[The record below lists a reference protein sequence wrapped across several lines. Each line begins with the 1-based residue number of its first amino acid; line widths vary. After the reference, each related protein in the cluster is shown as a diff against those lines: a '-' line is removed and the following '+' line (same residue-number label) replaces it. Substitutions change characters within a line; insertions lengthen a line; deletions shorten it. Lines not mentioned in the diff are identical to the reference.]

1 MPLSKQQY
9 DLIVIGSGSAGE
21 GAIDQ
26 AHLSRHSVAI
36 VEKDKVGGDCPN
48 YACVPT
54 KALLRS
60 AKIYSLLKR
69 AERYGLSPSVIE
81 FDWLRVMA
89 RKEQIVR
96 STGEAETERRY
107 RQEGIAL
114 FKGTAAFEDEHRI
127 RVNGRVLYGDKIM
140 IATGSQPER
149 PALAGLSEAQ
159 PITSVEAI
167 SLPKLPASLIIIG
180 GGPVGCELAQLFS
193 TFEVRVTLL
202 QKAPTLL
209 PHEEPELSQ
218 IIQQGL
224 EANGV
229 TVFTQVE
236 VQRLAR
242 QPRGKK
248 VHALIN
254 GQAREFN
261 AEEIL
266 LATGRTP
273 QTAELN
279 LAAAGI
285 QLVEGRIQINEY
297 LQTAC
302 PHIYAGGDVT
312 GPFQFTHFAHYQG
325 TLAGLNMFSGEP
337 RPADYRVVPRVTFT
351 DPEIASVGLTEEQ
364 ARQAGRRVI
373 SGKIEIRSVGRALVD
388 SEEVGLVKLVA
399 DASSEE
405 ILGGHIVAPAAGEM
419 IHEIV
424 AAMKARAPV
433 SVLAEAIHAYPTY
446 AEGIKM
452 AASDWLK
459 TRAQQAGIG

>member
-1 MPLSKQQY
+1 MPSYKQQF

-26 AHLSRHSVAI
+26 AHRFKHSIAI

-48 YACVPT
+48 YACMPT

-69 AERYGLSPSVIE
+69 ADAFGLSPRVIG

-89 RKEQIVR
+89 RKEQIIR
-96 STGEAETERRY
+96 STGGAATERRY

-114 FKGTAAFEDEHRI
+114 FKGTASFEDEHHI
-127 RVNGRVLYGDKIM
+127 RVGGQVFYGDKIM
-140 IATGSQPER
+140 IATGSKPER
-149 PALAGLSEAQ
+149 PALNGLNETQ

-167 SLPKLPASLIIIG
+167 SLPKLPTSLIILG
-180 GGPVGCELAQLFS
+180 GGPVGCEFAQLFS

-202 QKAPTLL
+202 QRGQTLL
-209 PHEEPELSQ
+209 PREEPELSQ
-218 IIQQGL
+218 IIQQAL

-229 TVFTQVE
+229 TVVTQAE
-236 VQRLAR
+236 IQQLDRE
-242 QPRGKK
+242 PHGKK
-248 VHALIN
+248 VRALIN
-254 GQAREFN
+254 GQTREFN

-266 LATGRTP
+266 LATGREP

-279 LAAAGI
+279 LEAAGI
-285 QLVEGRIQINEY
+285 QIAKGRIQINEY

-302 PHIYAGGDVT
+302 PHIYAGGDVS
-312 GPFQFTHFAHYQG
+312 GPFQFTHFAQYQG
-325 TLAGLNMFSGEP
+325 MLAGLNMFSDEP
-337 RPADYRVVPRVTFT
+337 RAADYRVVPRVTFT

-364 ARQAGRRVI
+364 ARRAGRRVI
-373 SGKIEIRSVGRALVD
+373 SGKVEIRSVGKALVD
-388 SEEVGLVKLVA
+388 SEERGLVKLVA

-405 ILGGHIVAPAAGEM
+405 ILGGHIAAPAAGEM

-424 AAMKARAPV
+424 AGMKVRA
-433 SVLAEAIHAYPTY
+433 SIGALAEAIHAYPTF

-452 AASDWLK
+452 AAGDWLK
-459 TRAQQAGIG
+459 TRAQQMP

>member
-1 MPLSKQQY
+1 MPSYRQQF

-26 AHLSRHSVAI
+26 AHRSKHSIAI

-69 AERYGLSPSVIE
+69 ADAFGLSPSVIK

-89 RKEQIVR
+89 RKEQIIR
-96 STGEAETERRY
+96 STGEAATERRY

-114 FKGTAAFEDEHRI
+114 FKGTAAFEDEHHI
-127 RVNGRVLYGDKIM
+127 RVDGQVLYGDKIM
-140 IATGSQPER
+140 IATGSKTER
-149 PALAGLSEAQ
+149 PALPGLDETQ

-167 SLPKLPASLIIIG
+167 SLPQLPTSLIILG
-180 GGPVGCELAQLFS
+180 GGPVGCEFAQLFS

-202 QKAPTLL
+202 QRAPTLL
-209 PHEEPELSQ
+209 PREEPELSQ
-218 IIQQGL
+218 IIQQAL

-229 TVFTQVE
+229 TVVTQVE
-236 VQRLAR
+236 IQRLDR
-242 QPRGKK
+242 EPHGKK
-248 VHALIN
+248 VRTLIN

-266 LATGRTP
+266 LATGREA

-279 LAAAGI
+279 LEATGVHLAK
-285 QLVEGRIQINEY
+285 GRVQINEY

-302 PHIYAGGDVT
+302 PHIYAGGDVS
-312 GPFQFTHFAHYQG
+312 GPFQFTHFAQYQG

-373 SGKIEIRSVGRALVD
+373 SGKIEIRSVGKALVD
-388 SEEVGLVKLVA
+388 SEELGLVKLVA

-424 AAMKARAPV
+424 AVMKARA
-433 SVLAEAIHAYPTY
+433 SIGALAEAIHAYPTF
-446 AEGIKM
+446 AEGIKI
-452 AASDWLK
+452 AAGEWLK
-459 TRAQQAGIG
+459 ARAQQMR

>member
-1 MPLSKQQY
+1 MPSFKQQF

-21 GAIDQ
+21 GAIDEAQ
-26 AHLSRHSVAI
+26 RSKHSIAI
-36 VEKDKVGGDCPN
+36 VENDKVGGDCPN

-69 AERYGLSPSVIE
+69 AEAFGLSPSVIK

-96 STGEAETERRY
+96 STGESATERRY
-107 RQEGIAL
+107 RQAGIAL
-114 FKGTAAFEDEHRI
+114 FKGTAAFEDEHHI
-127 RVNGRVLYGDKIM
+127 RVDGQMLYGDKIM
-140 IATGSQPER
+140 IATGSKPER
-149 PALAGLSEAQ
+149 PALTGLHEAQ

-167 SLPKLPASLIIIG
+167 SLPKLPTSLIILG
-180 GGPVGCELAQLFS
+180 GGPVGCEFAQLFS
-193 TFEVRVTLL
+193 TFEVQVTLL

-209 PHEEPELSQ
+209 PREEPELSQ
-218 IIQQGL
+218 IIQQAL

-229 TVFTQVE
+229 TVVTQVE
-236 VQRLAR
+236 VQRLDRA
-242 QPRGKK
+242 PHGKTVRAL
-248 VHALIN
+248 VH

-266 LATGRTP
+266 LATGREP
-273 QTAELN
+273 QTTELN
-279 LAAAGI
+279 LAATGI
-285 QLVEGRIQINEY
+285 QLAEGRVQIDEY

-302 PHIYAGGDVT
+302 PHIYAGGDVS
-312 GPFQFTHFAHYQG
+312 GPFEFTHFAKYQG
-325 TLAGLNMFSGEP
+325 TLAGFNMFSDEP

-373 SGKIEIRSVGRALVD
+373 SGKMEIRSVGKALVD
-388 SEEVGLVKLVA
+388 SEELGLVKLVA

-424 AAMKARAPV
+424 AAMGARA
-433 SVLAEAIHAYPTY
+433 SIGALAEAIHAYPTF
-446 AEGIKM
+446 AEAIKL
-452 AASDWLK
+452 AAVDWLK
-459 TRAQQAGIG
+459 TRAQQMP

>member
-1 MPLSKQQY
+1 MPASKQQF
-9 DLIVIGSGSAGE
+9 DLIVIGSGAAGE

-26 AHLSRHSVAI
+26 AHRFRRSIAI

-69 AERYGLSPSVIE
+69 AEAFGLSPGAIE
-81 FDWLRVMA
+81 FDWSRVMA
-89 RKEQIVR
+89 RKEQIVG
-96 STGEAETERRY
+96 STGETATEKRY
-107 RQEGIAL
+107 RQAGITL
-114 FKGTAAFEDEHRI
+114 FKGTAAFEDEHQI
-127 RVNGRVLYGDKIM
+127 RVDGQAIYGDKIM
-140 IATGSQPER
+140 IATGSRPER
-149 PALAGLSEAQ
+149 PALPGLNEAH

-167 SLPKLPASLIIIG
+167 SLPRLPTSLIILG
-180 GGPVGCELAQLFS
+180 GGPVGCEFAQLFS
-193 TFEVRVTLL
+193 TFDVRVTLL

-209 PHEEPELSQ
+209 PREEPELSH
-218 IIQQGL
+218 IIQQAL

-229 TVFTQVE
+229 TVVTQVE
-236 VQRLAR
+236 IQRVDRDALGKTVQ
-242 QPRGKK
+242 
-248 VHALIN
+248 ALIH
-254 GQAREFN
+254 GQAREFI

-266 LATGRTP
+266 IATGREP

-285 QLVEGRIQINEY
+285 QLADGRVQINQY
-297 LQTAC
+297 MQTAC
-302 PHIYAGGDVT
+302 PHVYAGGDVA

-325 TLAGLNMFSGEP
+325 TLAGLNMFSDEP

-364 ARQAGRRVI
+364 AREAGHRVI
-373 SGKIEIRSVGRALVD
+373 SGKIDLRSVGKALVD
-388 SEEVGLVKLVA
+388 SDDLGMVKLVA
-399 DASSEE
+399 DATSEE

-424 AAMKARAPV
+424 VAMTARTSISA
-433 SVLAEAIHAYPTY
+433 LAQAIHAYPTF
-446 AEGIKM
+446 AEGIKL
-452 AASDWLK
+452 AAGDWLK
-459 TRAQQAGIG
+459 TRAQQRP

>member
-1 MPLSKQQY
+1 MPSSKQQF

-26 AHLSRHSVAI
+26 AHRSKHSIAV

-69 AERYGLSPSVIE
+69 ADAFGLSPSVIE

-89 RKEQIVR
+89 RKEQIIR
-96 STGEAETERRY
+96 STGEAATERRY
-107 RQEGIAL
+107 QQEGITL
-114 FKGTAAFEDEHRI
+114 FKGTAAFEDEHQI
-127 RVNGRVLYGDKIM
+127 RVDGQVLYGDKIM
-140 IATGSQPER
+140 IATGSKPER
-149 PALAGLSEAQ
+149 PALAGLNETQ

-167 SLPKLPASLIIIG
+167 SLPKLPTSLIILG
-180 GGPVGCELAQLFS
+180 GGPVGCEFAQLFS

-202 QKAPTLL
+202 QKAQTLL

-218 IIQQGL
+218 IIQQAL

-229 TVFTQVE
+229 TVVTQVE
-236 VQRLAR
+236 VQRLDRA
-242 QPRGKK
+242 PHGKK

-266 LATGRTP
+266 LATGREP
-273 QTAELN
+273 RIAGLN
-279 LAAAGI
+279 LEATGI
-285 QLVEGRIQINEY
+285 RLAEGRVQINEY

-302 PHIYAGGDVT
+302 PHIYAGGDVS
-312 GPFQFTHFAHYQG
+312 GPFQYTHFAQYQG
-325 TLAGLNMFSGEP
+325 TLAGWNMFSGEP

-373 SGKIEIRSVGRALVD
+373 TGKSEIRSVGKALVD
-388 SEEVGLVKLVA
+388 SEELGLIKLVA

-419 IHEIV
+419 IHEII
-424 AAMKARAPV
+424 AGMKAQARIGA
-433 SVLAEAIHAYPTY
+433 LAEAIHAYPTF
-446 AEGIKM
+446 AEGIKI
-452 AASDWLK
+452 AAGDWLK
-459 TRAQQAGIG
+459 TRAQQRP